1 MDNLIITSMFV
12 YLVLS
17 FIIPRVPLFKQSTNV
32 SLIDNLILYLYS
44 QKGFLMYGVIF
55 TGFVVYIAIN
65 IESRVTQLQ

>member
-17 FIIPRVPLFKQSTNV
+17 FIIPRVPLFKRSTNV

-55 TGFVVYIAIN
+55 TGLVVYIAIN
-65 IESRVTQLQ
+65 IESQLQ